1 MLNRICPKREQDV
14 TEYMK
19 VELANEVDVIKR
31 PMGQDREKAMELLQ
45 SLPILIFQDAT
56 KPSRTHTHTHE
67 EAAP

>member
-1 MLNRICPKREQDV
+1 
-14 TEYMK
+14 MK

-56 KPSRTHTHTHE
+56 KPSRTHTHTRGGCSL
-67 EAAP
+67 AMSLLFL